1 MDISTAVRAGETP
14 GCSNT
19 PSLSPDQNTSMF
31 RFDHR
36 RRNVLTIHIISF
48 IMSLTNHLKLRK
60 GKELCNL

>member
-31 RFDHR
+31 RFDYKR
-36 RRNVLTIHIISF
+36 RDVLTIHIIYPS
-48 IMSLTNHLKLRK
+48 
-60 GKELCNL
+60 